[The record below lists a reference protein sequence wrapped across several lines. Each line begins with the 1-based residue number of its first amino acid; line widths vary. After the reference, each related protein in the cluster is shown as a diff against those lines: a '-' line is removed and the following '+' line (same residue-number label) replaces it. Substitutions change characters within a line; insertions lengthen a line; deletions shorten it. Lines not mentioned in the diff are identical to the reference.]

1 MNNRQFHTRTVSAV
15 LFMCILLLTLCAVLY
30 KTQIVQGDYYSALSR
45 QKISNIESV
54 EAGRGSITDTHG
66 NILVTNRV
74 SYQVT
79 LDTSRM
85 GDAENRNHILR
96 KLVEVCQR
104 SGVTWTDTLPI
115 TAQAPF
121 EYTTKDA
128 FTYRTTNADGKAV
141 RSTTRLYKLATTMKW
156 IQSQDGAVASIP
168 TAPELLELMRASF
181 KLEPGDP
188 EQDRAV
194 LGILYELYL
203 RSKDINRTAYIFT
216 KDVDI
221 TFIARVKEQGLAG
234 VTIQPITARQYN
246 TDYAA
251 HLLGRVGLMDADEW
265 AKYKEIDLDE
275 DGFKDY
281 QMDDSI
287 GKEGVERVFESYL
300 RGRAGTRSVELNTKG
315 KVVSEEWIRQPE
327 AGGNV
332 VLTLDIDLQRA
343 VEDSLAARIPK
354 MSGKHT
360 EGAAA
365 VVIDVKNGGV
375 LACASYPT
383 FHLATYSSD
392 YNQNAAN
399 PLKPLYNRALL
410 GTYAPGSTFKPVTGI
425 AALEEGII
433 TPSTRILDT
442 GVYRYYSND
451 GPRCWIYNQSG
462 GTHGQQTV
470 ADAIKNSCNIFFYDT
485 GRQLGIERLQ
495 EYAQMFGLGQKTG
508 LELPE
513 STGVMAGPE
522 YTESMGGTWY
532 PGNTL
537 SVAIGQE
544 SSQFTP
550 IQLANYVA
558 TLVNGGTHYQTHLLK
573 EVRSGDNTQVLYE
586 YQPQVLG
593 TLELKE
599 KNLNAVKA
607 GMLALTQEGSL
618 ARYFRDLD
626 VKVGAKTG
634 SAQVSAASKE
644 SNAVLICFAPY
655 DDPEIA
661 LALVA
666 EKGGTGSELG
676 AVAADIF
683 HAYFGTTPAPAD
695 PEASPS
701 DQPEEQPPSQPEA
714 LTPAPP
720 EEQPPAQPEDPTS
733 APPEVSPPAPPEE
746 PPSIQPQ
753 PPPEQ

>member
-1 MNNRQFHTRTVSAV
+1 MDSRQFHIRSWSVAA
-15 LFMCILLLTLCAVLY
+15 LMGALLLLLSAFLY
-30 KTQIVQGDYYSALSR
+30 RTQIIRGDYYAALSR

-54 EAGRGSITDTHG
+54 EAGRGNITDAYG
-66 NILVTNRV
+66 QVLVTNRV

-79 LDTSRM
+79 LNTSRM
-85 GDAENRNHILR
+85 GDAENRNRILTE
-96 KLVEVCQR
+96 LVQVCSD
-104 SGVTWTDTLPI
+104 SGIEWTDTLPI
-115 TAQAPF
+115 TTAPPF
-121 EYTTKDA
+121 EFTTDEA
-128 FTYRTTNADGKAV
+128 FSYRTTDEQGKTV
-141 RSTTRLYKLATTMKW
+141 WNTTRLYKLATVMKW
-156 IQSQDGAVASIP
+156 VEKKEGQALSLP
-168 TAPELLELMRASF
+168 TARQLLNRMSKSF
-181 KLEPGDP
+181 KLELTDP
-188 EQDRAV
+188 EQERAV

-203 RSKDINRTAYIFT
+203 RSKDVNRTAYIFT
-216 KDVDI
+216 RDVDMD
-221 TFIARVKEQGLAG
+221 FIARVKERGLAG
-234 VTIQPITARQYN
+234 VTIQPVSARQYN

-265 AKYKEIDLDE
+265 SRYQEIDLDG
-275 DGFKDY
+275 DGLGDY

-287 GKEGVERVFESYL
+287 GKEGVEKVFESWL
-300 RGRAGTRSVELNTKG
+300 RGTAGTRSVELNTNG
-315 KVVSEEWIRQPE
+315 KVVSEEWIKAPE
-327 AGGNV
+327 AGSTV
-332 VLTLDIDLQRA
+332 ALTLDIALQQA
-343 VEDSLAARIPK
+343 VEDSLAARIPNL
-354 MSGKHT
+354 SGRNT
-360 EGAAA
+360 QGAAA

-375 LACASYPT
+375 LASASYPT
-383 FHLATYSSD
+383 FHLATYSAD
-392 YNQNAAN
+392 YNKNAAN

-433 TPSTRILDT
+433 TPTTRILDT

-470 ADAIKNSCNIFFYDT
+470 SQAITNSCNIFFYDV
-485 GRQLGIERLQ
+485 GRQLGIERLR
-495 EYAQMFGLGQKTG
+495 EYAALFGLGQKTG

-513 STGVMAGPE
+513 SSGVMAGPE

-558 TLVNGGTHYQTHLLK
+558 TLVNGGTHYKTHLLK
-573 EVRSGDNTQVLYE
+573 QVLSADNTQVLYE
-586 YQPQVLG
+586 CEPEVLG

-599 KNLNAVKA
+599 KNLNAVKE

-618 ARYFRDLD
+618 ARYFQDLD

-634 SAQVSAASKE
+634 SAQVSASSRE
-644 SNAVLICFAPY
+644 SNAVLVCFAPY
-655 DDPEIA
+655 DEPEIA

-676 AVAADIF
+676 AIAADIF
-683 HAYFGTTPAPAD
+683 RAYFGPA
-695 PEASPS
+695 E
-701 DQPEEQPPSQPEA
+701 
-714 LTPAPP
+714 
-720 EEQPPAQPEDPTS
+720 
-733 APPEVSPPAPPEE
+733 EE
-746 PPSIQPQ
+746 PT
-753 PPPEQ
+753 PESEPAE

>member
-1 MNNRQFHTRTVSAV
+1 MESRQFHIRSWSVVA
-15 LFMCILLLTLCAVLY
+15 LMGALLLTLGAFLY
-30 KTQIVQGDYYSALSR
+30 RTQVIRGEYYAALSR

-54 EAGRGSITDTHG
+54 EAGRGDIVDAYG
-66 NILVTNRV
+66 RALVTNRV

-79 LDTSRM
+79 LDPSRM
-85 GDAENRNHILR
+85 GDAENRNRILTE
-96 KLVEVCQR
+96 LIQVSLD
-104 SGVTWTDTLPI
+104 SGVEWSDSLPI
-115 TAQAPF
+115 TKTAPF
-121 EYTTKDA
+121 EYTSDDV
-128 FTYRTTNADGKAV
+128 FNYSTTNADGKTV
-141 RSTTRLYKLATTMKW
+141 WSTTRLYRLSAAMKW
-156 IQSQDGAVASIP
+156 IPREEGRATSLP
-168 TAPELLELMRASF
+168 TAPELLEHMYKSF
-181 KLEPGDP
+181 RLEGGDP
-188 EQDRAV
+188 EQTRAV
-194 LGILYELYL
+194 AGVLYELYL
-203 RSKDINRTAYIFT
+203 RSKDVNRTAYIFA
-216 KDVDI
+216 KDVDMD
-221 TFIARVKEQGLAG
+221 FISRVKERGLAG
-234 VTIQPITARQYN
+234 VTIQPVSARQYN

-265 AKYKEIDLDE
+265 ARYKEIDLDA
-275 DGFKDY
+275 DGLGDY

-287 GKEGVERVFESYL
+287 GKEGVEKVFESWL
-300 RGRAGTRSVELNTKG
+300 RGRAGTRSVELNDNG
-315 KVVSEEWIRQPE
+315 KVVSEEWIKAPE
-327 AGGNV
+327 AGSSV
-332 VLTLDIDLQRA
+332 CLTLDLDLQRA
-343 VEDSLAARIPK
+343 VEDALAKRIPNL
-354 MSGKHT
+354 SGKNT

-365 VVIDVKNGGV
+365 VVIDVTNGGL
-375 LACASYPT
+375 LASASYPT
-383 FHLATYSSD
+383 FHLATYSAD
-392 YNQNAAN
+392 YNENAAN

-442 GVYRYYSND
+442 GVYRYYSNE

-470 ADAIKNSCNIFFYDT
+470 AQAITNSCNIFFYDV
-485 GRQLGIERLQ
+485 GRQLGIERLR
-495 EYAQMFGLGQKTG
+495 EYAQLFGLGQKTG

-558 TLVNGGTHYQTHLLK
+558 TLVNGGTHYRTHLLK
-573 EVRSGDNTQVLYE
+573 QVRSADDAQVVYE
-586 YQPQVLG
+586 YQPEVLG

-599 KNLNAVKA
+599 KNLNAVKE

-618 ARYFRDLD
+618 ARYFQDLD

-634 SAQVSAASKE
+634 SAQVSATSRE

-683 HAYFGTTPAPAD
+683 RAYFSTRQTREQVPA
-695 PEASPS
+695 ENMLV
-701 DQPEEQPPSQPEA
+701 Q
-714 LTPAPP
+714 
-720 EEQPPAQPEDPTS
+720 
-733 APPEVSPPAPPEE
+733 
-746 PPSIQPQ
+746 
-753 PPPEQ
+753 